1 MNAFFY
7 FLTVIAIFWN
17 VPLHRKQWNAALL
30 YQPFLSQI
38 CCRSFSG
45 ACSCGRCVWGVG
57 TAGTGGC
64 LQGVLYFYT
73 LTKIAFYAVAICV
86 TGCLELIEVKEEVGE
101 QQRHIG
107 KMGCVRM
114 TNATQFRQLGL
125 WECARLNHVSSQTL
139 LHSASFFQIR
149 IVIKSVFCTNTQSRF
164 ASAVLPVTWDLIA

>member
-1 MNAFFY
+1 M
-7 FLTVIAIFWN
+7 
-17 VPLHRKQWNAALL
+17 
-30 YQPFLSQI
+30 
-38 CCRSFSG
+38 
-45 ACSCGRCVWGVG
+45 WGVG
-57 TAGTGGC
+57 TAGSGGC

-86 TGCLELIEVKEEVGE
+86 TGCLELIEVKEEVGK

-125 WECARLNHVSSQTL
+125 WECAGLNHVSSQTL

-149 IVIKSVFCTNTQSRF
+149 IVIKSVFCTNTHSMF
-164 ASAVLPVTWDLIA
+164 ASVFLDVSPLLRRQTRQFLCTC